1 MNFSLNLLSD
11 HDKEWLERKA
21 IAPIVAAI
29 DGLRDAIRSKE
40 ETIQAIK
47 AMQERVDKFEQQSQA
62 QKG

>member
-11 HDKEWLERKA
+11 HDKEWIERRA

-40 ETIQAIK
+40 ETIAAIK
-47 AMQERVDKFEQQSQA
+47 AMQVRVDQIESQA
-62 QKG
+62 PKG

>member
-1 MNFSLNLLSD
+1 MMNFSLNLLSD
-11 HDKEWLERKA
+11 HDKEWLAAKA
-21 IAPIVAAI
+21 VAPIVAAI

-47 AMQERVDKFEQQSQA
+47 AMQARVDQIESQA